1 MTVGRTFASY
11 TVDGDRI
18 TGFRTITVDSGFR
31 ARATTPSTYQYPSFS
46 DPNGTKTL
54 VRIVGLGFSKDA
66 ESQGMKEFFDKGN
79 AYTLTQLQQHFSKQ

>member
-54 VRIVGLGFSKDA
+54 VRIVAGPYADVYVSPDDPGVTF
-66 ESQGMKEFFDKGN
+66 QPGG
-79 AYTLTQLQQHFSKQ
+79 